1 MGQITEGTLLWQP
14 SDDDRRNANL
24 TNYMAWLGQ
33 SFDLGFENY
42 ADLWQW
48 SVDHPSKFWQ
58 SIWSYFDVVASKQ
71 AKVPLASTT
80 MPGAKWFA
88 GAELNYAENFFA
100 RQIADQPAI
109 LYKSED
115 RPIVE
120 IGWDEVSLKTAQL
133 AQALRNMGVGRGD
146 RVVAYMPHI
155 PETIFALF
163 AVASLGAIWSS
174 CSPDFGSRSVL
185 DRFQQIEPKVLLAVD
200 GYQYG
205 GKTFDRRDVI
215 ADLNAGL
222 PTLEKIIVVSA
233 IDDGIQQTEMH
244 KHISWSDLVGD
255 SVQPEELTF
264 EQVPFDH
271 PLWVLYSSGTTG
283 LPKPIVQGHGGILL
297 EHLKMASLHL
307 DLKPGDRFFW
317 YTSTGWMMW
326 NFLIGGLLVGSS
338 IVVYNGSPG
347 YPDLNI
353 LWELAQEAGITYF
366 GTSAAFISACNKARI
381 RPSKVFDLRRIRAVG
396 STGSPLTIDGFKWIY
411 DNVNP
416 RLALESVSGG
426 TDLCTAFLGGCRL
439 LPIYAGEIQ
448 GAALGA
454 EVKAFNEAGE
464 SVIDEMG
471 ELVITQPM
479 PSMPLFFWN
488 DPNDE
493 RYRASYFDMYP
504 GVWRHGDWIKFN
516 RRGGCIIYG
525 RSDSTIN
532 RQGIRMGTSELYRT
546 VEALP
551 EISDSLVID
560 LELLGREP
568 HMYLFVVLRD
578 EVKLDGKLEKRINQA
593 IRTEISPRHVPNEI
607 SVISEVPYT
616 LSGKKMEVPIRRLLL
631 GLPVEKA
638 VNFGAMRNPRSI
650 DFFVKLAD
658 SISGGDG

>member
-1 MGQITEGTLLWQP
+1 
-14 SDDDRRNANL
+14 
-24 TNYMAWLGQ
+24 MAWLGH

-58 SIWSYFDVVASKQ
+58 SIWSYFDIVASKQ

-80 MPGAKWFA
+80 MPRAKWFA
-88 GAELNYAENFFA
+88 GAELNYAENYFA
-100 RQIADQPAI
+100 RKIADQPAI

-155 PETIFALF
+155 PETIIALF

-222 PTLEKIIVVSA
+222 PTLEKIIVVST
-233 IDDGIQQTEMH
+233 IDDGNQQTEMH

-283 LPKPIVQGHGGILL
+283 LPKPIVHGHGGILL

-307 DLKPGDRFFW
+307 DLKAGDRFFW

-381 RPSKVFDLRRIRAVG
+381 RPSKVFDLQRIRAVG

-479 PSMPLFFWN
+479 PSMPLFF
-488 DPNDE
+488 
-493 RYRASYFDMYP
+493 
-504 GVWRHGDWIKFN
+504 
-516 RRGGCIIYG
+516 
-525 RSDSTIN
+525 
-532 RQGIRMGTSELYRT
+532 
-546 VEALP
+546 
-551 EISDSLVID
+551 
-560 LELLGREP
+560 LE
-568 HMYLFVVLRD
+568 
-578 EVKLDGKLEKRINQA
+578 
-593 IRTEISPRHVPNEI
+593 
-607 SVISEVPYT
+607 
-616 LSGKKMEVPIRRLLL
+616 
-631 GLPVEKA
+631 
-638 VNFGAMRNPRSI
+638 
-650 DFFVKLAD
+650 
-658 SISGGDG
+658 